1 MWYSIGF
8 LLEPIRAKGR
18 GRISG
23 VTLPFGAPL
32 LIFCRPPGAFCTPK
46 YFFRVDRMLSWPRYG
61 TFSYFVK
68 RFFVTK
74 NVSLVIFRPPKVPP
88 PCIAGVAGAVVT
100 PLGRIHFSE
109 QYHDFSM
116 LNPYNRY
123 ESLLFYIILLIHQ
136 SSSGFWMD
144 KRLQSPIKH
153 INFSF
158 FTYNYIIYI
167 ILLLYVF
174 LSGLIIFTLK
184 SLKFNPII

>member
-23 VTLPFGAPL
+23 VTLPFGAPCLFFAAPLELFVPQIFFSRRPNAKLAEIWYIFL
-32 LIFCRPPGAFCTPK
+32 LCQK
-46 YFFRVDRMLSWPRYG
+46 
-61 TFSYFVK
+61 
-68 RFFVTK
+68 
-74 NVSLVIFRPPKVPP
+74 IFRYKKCKFGNMPPPKVPP